1 MNKTPFTRREFLKTG
16 GRGLG
21 LLAFS
26 QWAPLFLTQSAL
38 AGAPKAEK
46 DRSIL
51 VLVQLAGG
59 NDGLNTCVP
68 FEDQRYYDLRPTLGI
83 PKKSTLPL
91 NDEIGLHD
99 SCRPIHNLLEEG
111 KLSIIQNVGYPNPNR
126 SHFRSTEI
134 WETASD
140 SDRYAR
146 TGWLGRY
153 FDNSCVG
160 APEKD
165 DPRGVHMGNEV
176 PQSFLADRPHVLHG
190 IRPGSARGRRQHQET
205 LDLLGSLLESSGA
218 PAGPNGSFLQHT
230 MMNALATDQRVQALL
245 GSRNSGVSYPAHPF
259 GQSLSAI
266 ASLIAGGMET
276 RVYFASLGGFDT
288 HSNQAGN
295 HANLLRILSEGLS
308 AFQRDLERLKL
319 DDQVVTMTFSEFGRR
334 PNEND
339 SAGTDHGTAAPLFV
353 MGSSI
358 KGGIFGTA
366 PDLNFEPN
374 GDVKYSI
381 DFRQVYSTVLD
392 RWLSCD
398 STKILGRRFEPV
410 AFL

>member
-1 MNKTPFTRREFLKTG
+1 MKQRPFTRREFFETS

-38 AGAPKAEK
+38 AGAPEAEK

-51 VLVQLAGG
+51 VLIQLAGG

-68 FEDQRYYDLRPTLGI
+68 YEDANYYKLRPTLAI
-83 PKKSTLPL
+83 PEHSVLKL
-91 NDEIGLHD
+91 NHEIGLHG
-99 SCRPIHNLLEEG
+99 SCAPLHRLLNDG

-153 FDNSCVG
+153 FDNACEG
-160 APEKD
+160 APAD
-165 DPRGVHMGNEV
+165 GTPRGIHIGNEV
-176 PQSFLADRPHVLHG
+176 PQSFLADQPHPLHG
-190 IRPGSARGRRQHQET
+190 LANGSGNRRQHQET
-205 LDLLGSLLESSGA
+205 VKLLGSLLEASSTEPGT
-218 PAGPNGSFLQHT
+218 PNGTFLQHT
-230 MMNALATDQRVQALL
+230 MMNALATDRRVETIL
-245 GSRNSGVSYPAHPF
+245 GSRRSRARYPNNRF
-259 GQSLSAI
+259 SQSLSAI

-288 HSNQAGN
+288 HSNQARN
-295 HANLLRILSEGLS
+295 HANLLQTLSEGLI
-308 AFQRDLERLKL
+308 AFQRDLEERKL

-334 PNEND
+334 SNEND
-339 SAGTDHGTAAPLFV
+339 SAGTDHGTSAPLFV
-353 MGSSI
+353 MGSKV
-358 KGGIFGTA
+358 KGGLFGETPNLDFERNA
-366 PDLNFEPN
+366 DLPH
-374 GDVKYSI
+374 SI
-381 DFRQVYSTVLD
+381 DFRQIYSTILT
-392 RWLSCD
+392 RWLNCD
-398 STKILGRRFEPV
+398 STRILGRDFAPIE
-410 AFL
+410 FL